1 MADLLPHN
9 ATDQE
14 RALSESVER
23 AARVAAPIKHLWNPQ
38 TCPLAVLPWLAWSL
52 SVDEWNPDWTE
63 AQKRAAIANAIEI
76 HRQKGTIGALKKALE
91 SLGYETEI
99 DEDTG
104 AAYTFRLLID
114 ASNGITES
122 VYQEAEAIA
131 ERTKNVRSHLA
142 QVAGFSKSAGAVAIL
157 SATISGEETQVSPE
171 EIPAVNF
178 LQLHYSAT
186 IPHIEPEFILSLPTT

>member
-1 MADLLPHN
+1 MADLLPIN
-9 ATDQE
+9 ATPQE

-23 AARVAAPIKHLWNPQ
+23 AAHIAAPVKHLWNPQ
-38 TCPLAVLPWLAWSL
+38 KCPLDVLPWLAWSL
-52 SVDEWNPDWTE
+52 SVDEWNPEWNET
-63 AQKRAAIANAIEI
+63 QKRDAISNAIEI

-91 SLGYETEI
+91 ALGYETEI
-99 DEDTG
+99 DENTG

-131 ERTKNVRSHLA
+131 NRTKNVRSHLD
-142 QVAGFSKSAGAVAIL
+142 QVTGFSKSAGSVTIL
-157 SATISGEETQVSPE
+157 TATVDGEETQISPE
-171 EIPAVNF
+171 QIQAVNF